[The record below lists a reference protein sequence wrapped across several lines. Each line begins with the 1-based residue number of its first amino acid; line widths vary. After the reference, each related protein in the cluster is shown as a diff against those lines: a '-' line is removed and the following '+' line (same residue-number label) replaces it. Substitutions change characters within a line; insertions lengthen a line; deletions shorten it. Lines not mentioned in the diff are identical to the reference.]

1 MFSYKHHVFMV
12 ELIDGIVVVKTTLE
26 GENDWVIA
34 YAFVDKDRL
43 YVYLMENV
51 DGDACPLHIQIFS
64 LF

>member
-1 MFSYKHHVFMV
+1 MV
-12 ELIDGIVVVKTTLE
+12 ELIDGNVVVKTTLE